1 MSRIDRIRRS
11 AKPGT
16 PAKAEIDRLSDADAF
31 DPRTLPIP
39 ASAVR
44 VVSDV
49 RYQDS
54 EPPAVFAAQ
63 LIGQHGQRRGLRAG
77 PVHINAAQGAY
88 NRIEWS
94 GSKDRRTAAGQTAKT
109 KI

>member
-16 PAKAEIDRLSDADAF
+16 PAKADIAHLTDADAF
-31 DPRTLPIP
+31 DPRTLPI
-39 ASAVR
+39 AAGSVR

-49 RYQDS
+49 RYHDP
-54 EPPAVFAAQ
+54 EPPSVFAAQ
-63 LIGQHGQRRGLRAG
+63 LIGQHGQKRGLRAG
-77 PVHINAAQGAY
+77 PVHIDAANGAY
-88 NRIEWS
+88 KKIEWS
-94 GSKDRRTAAGQTAKT
+94 GSKDRRAVVGQTTRT

>member
-16 PAKAEIDRLSDADAF
+16 PAKPSIDPISDANTF

-49 RYQDS
+49 RYPDS
-54 EPPAVFAAQ
+54 EPPTIFAAQ
-63 LIGQHGQRRGLRAG
+63 LIGQTGQRRGLRAG
-77 PVHINAAQGAY
+77 PVHIDAAQGAY
-88 NRIEWS
+88 NKIEWS
-94 GSKDRRTAAGQTAKT
+94 GSKDRRVAVGHTART

>member
-16 PAKAEIDRLSDADAF
+16 PAKASIDPISDADAF

-39 ASAVR
+39 AGAVR

-49 RYQDS
+49 RYEPS
-54 EPPAVFAAQ
+54 EPPTIFAAQ

-77 PVHINAAQGAY
+77 PVHIDAAQGAY

-94 GSKDRRTAAGQTAKT
+94 GSKDRRVAVGHMAKT
-109 KI
+109 KV